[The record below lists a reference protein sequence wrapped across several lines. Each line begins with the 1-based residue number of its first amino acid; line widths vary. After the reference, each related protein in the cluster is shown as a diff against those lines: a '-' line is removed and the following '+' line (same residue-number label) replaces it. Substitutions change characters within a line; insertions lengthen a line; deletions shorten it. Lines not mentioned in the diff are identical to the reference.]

1 MAALEESQRYGLSSR
16 NEGDKTIIHLKLTDS
31 ALKALEEYARNKDV
45 HRKASIKFQTN
56 SGSIQIPSL
65 RGENRTFQ
73 FSLSSI
79 QGDLNGS
86 FDCLEQTSSRFGSH
100 VNSLGCM
107 TQRIVVQAS
116 DDVYKTTKERMTLA
130 EEESKKV
137 CTKEIKPSGSFI
149 RHMYK
154 KVHKNSNGVSL
165 NKSQSGL
172 NQSWSGHA
180 SHHLP
185 HHPGSGGS
193 SGSGVSG
200 NSGSHSNSVGNGYS
214 SRLPSLNSS
223 LSPHTGTGFSQSGS
237 SLKKSGHKSGIIDE
251 PYRDRIIHLL
261 ALRPYNKAELLLRLK
276 KDGILDKDK
285 ECLPSMLD
293 EVASQYK
300 DNKYTLAKHVL
311 SEVRLEWP
319 YYSDG
324 ERQLVRRRIA
334 TDGRSASNS
343 PEESSPHHTNSQPT
357 SCSPYGA
364 ANNLQKRM
372 PDSMAADGNF
382 HPAKKLRV
390 SPPMFGDNN
399 NKPLNGTVKK
409 PSIKTENHSA
419 SNNNHHH
426 NNNNTS
432 SSNNHHNNSS
442 TNNHHHNN
450 SSSSNNHHHHNNS
463 SNNHHHHQN
472 NSSNNHTVAD
482 NTLTNG
488 LSKTTD
494 QNQTHQNSRNNHS
507 DHQAVVSIKGEEIP
521 SPSSSPDNDMSNYLN
536 KYSVICRDSQ
546 RQEYKSDFNDDYF
559 EYQQLY
565 ITINK
570 VSKKFLDWNSQM
582 KKVSKGSPD
591 YEKLER
597 KIFKEYEL
605 TKNNTKFMETKNRF
619 EFLDRK
625 LRHIKKLVSEYDQK
639 QMAMM
644 RS

>member
-1 MAALEESQRYGLSSR
+1 MAALEERQQYGLSSR

-31 ALKALEEYARNKDV
+31 ALKTLEEYARNKDV
-45 HRKASIKFQTN
+45 HRKANIKFQNN

-86 FDCLEQTSSRFGSH
+86 FDCLEQSTSRFGSH
-100 VNSLGCM
+100 VTSLGCM

-137 CTKEIKPSGSFI
+137 CTKEIKPTGSFM
-149 RHMYK
+149 RHIYK
-154 KVHKNSNGVSL
+154 KVHKNSNAMSL
-165 NKSQSGL
+165 NKTPSAIS
-172 NQSWSGHA
+172 QSWSGHG
-180 SHHLP
+180 SHHLS
-185 HHPGSGGS
+185 HH
-193 SGSGVSG
+193 SGVSG

-214 SRLPSLNSS
+214 SQSRLPSLHSS
-223 LSPHTGTGFSQSGS
+223 SSPHTGTGFSHSGS
-237 SLKKSGHKSGIIDE
+237 SIKRNAHKSAIVDE

-285 ECLPSMLD
+285 ECLASILD
-293 EVASQYK
+293 DVASQYK

-343 PEESSPHHTNSQPT
+343 PEESSPHHNNSLPT
-357 SCSPYGA
+357 SCSPYG

-372 PDSMAADGNF
+372 PDSSAVDGNF
-382 HPAKKLRV
+382 HPPKKLRV
-390 SPPMFGDNN
+390 SPPMLGD
-399 NKPLNGTVKK
+399 KQMNGTVKK
-409 PSIKTENHSA
+409 PSAKIENHSA
-419 SNNNHHH
+419 SNNVA
-426 NNNNTS
+426 NNI
-432 SSNNHHNNSS
+432 
-442 TNNHHHNN
+442 
-450 SSSSNNHHHHNNS
+450 
-463 SNNHHHHQN
+463 
-472 NSSNNHTVAD
+472 
-482 NTLTNG
+482 LTNG
-488 LSKTTD
+488 LNKTAD
-494 QNQTHQNSRNNHS
+494 QNQTHQNSRSNYS
-507 DHQAVVSIKGEEIP
+507 DHQAVVSSKNEEIP
-521 SPSSSPDNDMSNYLN
+521 SPSSSPDNDTSNYLN

-546 RQEYKSDFNDDYF
+546 RQEYKNDFNVDYF

-565 ITINK
+565 IAINK
-570 VSKKFLDWNSQM
+570 VSQKFLDWNSQM

-605 TKNNTKFMETKNRF
+605 TKNNTKFMETKIRF
-619 EFLDRK
+619 EFLHRK
-625 LRHIKKLVSEYDQK
+625 LRHIKKLVSDYDQK